1 MKFLMDENL
10 SPVHAR
16 MLCAIDHHAVSVWEL
31 GLSGADDPMARAA
44 AIEGGRILVTLD
56 GDFANILRYP
66 PANTPGTVRLRLH
79 PPTEEA
85 INAALLFAVSRLAQ
99 MSLDGKL
106 VVVDERRIRIRG

>member
-1 MKFLMDENL
+1 M
-10 SPVHAR
+10 V
-16 MLCAIDHHAVSVWEL
+16 
-31 GLSGADDPMARAA
+31 RAA
-44 AIEGGRILVTLD
+44 AIGAGRILVTLD

-66 PANTPGTVRLRLH
+66 PGDTPGIVRLRLH

-85 INAALLFAVSRLAQ
+85 IDAALQFTVSRLAQ